1 MLKFDRSKSLFAL
14 MLLTAFSVTA
24 CSTSNKDLGDS
35 EGIVIQNPDGVGQ
48 GAPVEGYEGDQYG
61 TAASVGSVDGVS
73 ISGDS
78 NQSGL
83 NSYAGDIVFFETDSS
98 NLNPQARAILEQ
110 QATWL
115 NNFSNV
121 NITIEGH
128 ADERGTRE
136 YNLALG
142 DRRASSVKNY
152 LIAMGVDPRR
162 INTVSYGKE
171 QPMVVGD
178 GLQSW
183 SQNRRARTRVQ

>member
-1 MLKFDRSKSLFAL
+1 MLKFHRSKSLFVL

-24 CSTSNKDLGDS
+24 CSTKNKDLGDS
-35 EGIVIQNPDGVGQ
+35 EGIVIQNPDGVGHS
-48 GAPVEGYEGDQYG
+48 APAENYSGDQYG
-61 TAASVGSVDGVS
+61 TAASVGNVDGVS
-73 ISGDS
+73 ISGGS

-98 NLNPQARAILEQ
+98 NLTAQGRAVLEQ
-110 QATWL
+110 QAAWL

-121 NITIEGH
+121 NITVEGH

-178 GLQSW
+178 GMQSW
-183 SQNRRARTRVQ
+183 SQNRRAKTRVQ